1 MDMDDCNVHFG
12 GSFWWPSNLIAKG
25 REDPNSKI
33 NSEIH
38 ILDVNI
44 LGAGL
49 DLVIL

>member
-1 MDMDDCNVHFG
+1 MAIKF
-12 GSFWWPSNLIAKG
+12 SWARR

-49 DLVIL
+49 DRVLL